1 MFKTMLNQ
9 SVTVKFDFVYFLF
22 EIILSVTALK
32 VETGNENMWSTK
44 NSLILKIRVFGTKIK
59 LSHREKYI
67 LTDFNIK
74 NAQFSKLQIFK
85 LWHFKKCA
93 F

>member
-1 MFKTMLNQ
+1 MLNTPPLRIIPILKAVNPRYVKKTMLNQ

-44 NSLILKIRVFGTKIK
+44 NSLI
-59 LSHREKYI
+59 S
-67 LTDFNIK
+67 K
-74 NAQFSKLQIFK
+74 N
-85 LWHFKKCA
+85 
-93 F
+93 